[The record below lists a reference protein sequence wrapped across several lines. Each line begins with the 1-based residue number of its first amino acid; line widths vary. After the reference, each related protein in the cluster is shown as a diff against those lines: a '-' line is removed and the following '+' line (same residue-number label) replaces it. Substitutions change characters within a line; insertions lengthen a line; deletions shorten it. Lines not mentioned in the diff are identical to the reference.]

1 MSGVGSGILADEDLF
16 ARIVA
21 GFGHLLHS
29 AGVPVTPERSTRFG
43 TAIALARPMTVD
55 ELYWLGRVTLLTAR
69 DQTDAYDA
77 VFRQVFEGMIDMAD
91 FRGDTTR
98 RHPRRR
104 RPRETASPATRSAR
118 VSRPA

>member
-1 MSGVGSGILADEDLF
+1 
-16 ARIVA
+16 
-21 GFGHLLHS
+21 
-29 AGVPVTPERSTRFG
+29 
-43 TAIALARPMTVD
+43 MTVQ

-91 FRGDTTR
+91 FRGTATR
-98 RHPRRR
+98 RHPSST
-104 RPRETASPATRSAR
+104 PRETASPVTRSAR